1 MGSEMCIRDS
11 LEYFA
16 AGLPV
21 VCTAKAAE
29 GIAVEDGRHLRLADT
44 AREMVATVRALHA
57 DAAACARLGAAARA
71 LVQER
76 YDWRAQVPGL
86 LEIYADRVR
95 H

>member
-1 MGSEMCIRDS
+1 
-11 LEYFA
+11 
-16 AGLPV
+16 
-21 VCTAKAAE
+21 
-29 GIAVEDGRHLRLADT
+29 
-44 AREMVATVRALHA
+44 MVATVRALHA
-57 DAAACARLGAAARA
+57 DAAACASLGAAARA